1 VVEVSWLE
9 RSFARSGLLKLFC
22 PSESASPQCGLI
34 LANKEARSVYL
45 KDWAPI
51 YPCITRMFA
60 RSSRD
65 FRGYASTE
73 GSPLPMMYFNPK
85 IDTLY
90 ISRNVGWDYTRDLI
104 PKLMELE
111 YFTNL
116 RFLAGDF
123 MALRKY
129 GSVTEE
135 DLAPVL
141 SFKKLE
147 SFSVVGGE
155 LSFPI
160 FCRPFPI
167 YKGEITL
174 SQKPSTQEAEHV
186 LGHFKAAMGSKF
198 KQQNVKLQCQH
209 IRRGGELM
217 AL

>member
-1 VVEVSWLE
+1 
-9 RSFARSGLLKLFC
+9 
-22 PSESASPQCGLI
+22 
-34 LANKEARSVYL
+34 
-45 KDWAPI
+45 
-51 YPCITRMFA
+51 
-60 RSSRD
+60 
-65 FRGYASTE
+65 
-73 GSPLPMMYFNPK
+73 MMYFNPK

-90 ISRNVGWDYTRDLI
+90 ISRNVGWDHTRDLI
-104 PKLMELE
+104 PKLMELG

-155 LSFPI
+155 QSFPI
-160 FCRPFPI
+160 FRHPFPI

-174 SQKPSTQEAEHV
+174 SQKPSTLEPTSAQEAEHV
-186 LGHFKAAMGSKF
+186 LGHFKAAMRSKF
-198 KQQNVKLQCQH
+198 RQQNAKLQCQH
-209 IRRGGELM
+209 IRRGGKLM
-217 AL
+217 PL